1 MSDTCLLDLFI
12 EGLEEYFLKSSFNPS
27 IDMNS
32 KPFVPILL
40 RYKNLVISKKK
51 YLNWLCSDSVAIGLM
66 QDTIEFS

>member
-12 EGLEEYFLKSSFNPS
+12 EGLEEFSLKSSFNPF

-32 KPFVPILL
+32 KPFVLILL

-51 YLNWLCSDSVAIGLM
+51 YLNWLCSNSVAIGLM
-66 QDTIEFS
+66 